1 MTGSNRRPHQNAT
14 LVERIMF
21 YSENDMLAQARALA
35 ALGDYLEECAAWE
48 IEIEDVF

>member
-1 MTGSNRRPHQNAT
+1 MTGSNQRPHPNAT

-21 YSENDMLAQARALA
+21 YSEHDMLAQARALA

-48 IEIEDVF
+48 IEIEDIF

>member
-1 MTGSNRRPHQNAT
+1 MTGNPHPAPNST

-21 YSENDMLAQARALA
+21 YSEHDMLAQARALA